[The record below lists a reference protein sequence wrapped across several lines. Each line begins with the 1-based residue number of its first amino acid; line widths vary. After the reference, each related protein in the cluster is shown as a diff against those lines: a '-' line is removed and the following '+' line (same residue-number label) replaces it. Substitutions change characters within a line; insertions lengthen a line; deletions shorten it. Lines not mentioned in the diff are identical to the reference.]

1 MSTKIY
7 TAYKIRRS
15 SNFWPVVHDTIING
29 RKNVKKILNNIY
41 KEQISNTDICKQFIS
56 EDYKKEF
63 EKQSKLNKNTNLIKA
78 LAKIETV
85 HNKLIKGYKNA
96 HINIYR
102 EEYNFDVSVAFYP
115 YKGDIY
121 IRPFCDMLMS
131 KSLDFLNEDK
141 RLREF
146 GYWNNSDR
154 PDNLTERQWNERA
167 KVWDGIFKEYDIW
180 DMVSVDICT
189 YDMFW
194 KLSPRLE
201 LLEAAYKKH
210 KNVVMV

>member
-1 MSTKIY
+1 MSTKVY

-29 RKNVKKILNNIY
+29 RKSVKKILLNIY
-41 KEQISNTDICKQFIS
+41 KNMISNTDIES

-63 EKQSKLNKNTNLIKA
+63 EKHLSLNKNTNLVEA
-78 LAKIETV
+78 LTKIEVV
-85 HNKLIKGYKNA
+85 HNKLTKEYKNA
-96 HINIYR
+96 HDSIYR
-102 EEYNFDVSVAFYP
+102 SEYNFDVSVAFYP
-115 YKGDIY
+115 YKGDVY

-131 KSLDFLNEDK
+131 KSLDFLNDDK
-141 RLREF
+141 RIREF
-146 GYWNNSDR
+146 RYWNNTDR
-154 PDNLTERQWNERA
+154 PDDITDRQWNERA

-180 DMVSVDICT
+180 DMVSTDICT
-189 YDMFW
+189 YDMFY

-210 KNVVMV
+210 KVGP